1 MNMMTFDR
9 RVTPAREDLAAMS
22 LKDKV
27 EAAAFVEGVGK
38 RAALGRVALR
48 RAPSATA
55 SLETELLYGEAF
67 TAYEEKN
74 GFVWGQCGF
83 DSYVGY
89 VAAEALGAAS
99 AAPTHRVTAARS
111 FVFPAA
117 DLKRPPRD
125 VLPFNAR
132 LVVTAMEGDYA
143 RLDDGGFV
151 FVGHI
156 ASATDT
162 QKDFVAVAQR
172 FLGVPYLWGGKTP
185 DGYDCSG
192 LIQSALDACG
202 MAAPRDTDMQERAL
216 GEMVAIRPDF
226 QGLTRG
232 DLVFWKGHVGV
243 MVDAGTLL
251 HANAH
256 HMAVAMEPLGVA
268 ATRIAA
274 KGSPVTSIKRLVTA

>member
-1 MNMMTFDR
+1 MNFDR
-9 RVTPAREDLAAMS
+9 RITPLRDDLAALS
-22 LKDKV
+22 LKGKV
-27 EAAAFVEGVGK
+27 EAPAYAAGVEK
-38 RAALGRVALR
+38 RASIGRVALR

-55 SLETELLYGEAF
+55 SLETELLYGEGF

-74 GFVWGQCGF
+74 GWVWGQCGF

-89 VAAEALGAAS
+89 VAAEALVADGPP
-99 AAPTHRVTAARS
+99 PTHRIISARS

-151 FVGHI
+151 FAGHI
-156 ASATDT
+156 APLT
-162 QKDFVAVAQR
+162 QKQTDFVAVAQR

-185 DGYDCSG
+185 DGFDCSG
-192 LIQSALDACG
+192 LIQAALDACS
-202 MAAPRDTDMQERAL
+202 MTVLRDTDMQEKSL
-216 GEMVAIRPDF
+216 GEAVAIRPDF
-226 QGLTRG
+226 QGLKRG
-232 DLVFWKGHVGV
+232 DLIFWKGHVGV
-243 MVDAGTLL
+243 MVDAATLL

-256 HMAVAMEPLGVA
+256 HMAVASEPLTTA

-274 KGSPVTSIKRLVTA
+274 KGSPVTAIKRLITA

>member
-1 MNMMTFDR
+1 MNFDR
-9 RVTPAREDLAAMS
+9 RITPARDDLAAAT
-22 LKDKV
+22 LKGRV
-27 EAAAFVEGVGK
+27 EAAAYAEGVIK
-38 RAALGRVALR
+38 RAAQGRVALR
-48 RAPSATA
+48 RAPSPTA
-55 SLETELLYGEAF
+55 NLETELLYGEAF

-89 VAAEALGAAS
+89 VAAEALGAPS
-99 AAPTHRVTAARS
+99 AAPTHRVMAARS
-111 FVFPAA
+111 FVFPVA

-151 FVGHI
+151 YAGHI
-156 ASATDT
+156 APVKDA

-172 FLGVPYLWGGKTP
+172 FMGVPYLWGGKTP
-185 DGYDCSG
+185 DGFDCSG

-202 MAAPRDTDMQERAL
+202 VAAPRDTDMQEKAL
-216 GEMVAIRPDF
+216 GDAVAIRPDF
-226 QGLTRG
+226 QGLRRG
-232 DLVFWKGHVGV
+232 DLIFWKGHVGV

-256 HMAVAMEPLGVA
+256 HMAVAVEPLAVA
-268 ATRIAA
+268 ATRVAA
-274 KGSPVTSIKRLVTA
+274 KGSPITSIKRLVAA